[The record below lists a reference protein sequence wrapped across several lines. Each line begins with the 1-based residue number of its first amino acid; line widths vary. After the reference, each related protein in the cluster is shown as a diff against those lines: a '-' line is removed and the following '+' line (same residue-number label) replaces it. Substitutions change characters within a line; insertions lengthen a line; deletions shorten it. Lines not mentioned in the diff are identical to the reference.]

1 VADNYLEFSQVI
13 TDLSQE
19 EETWLASQ
27 LDTVHVFG
35 DREYAADQVP
45 GDLDQCE
52 ADWIGCRA
60 YRDDPDCADYVKEI
74 EMEDAG
80 FEYSFADD
88 DAPDGWGRH
97 LWIHGGE
104 SGYVDGVACLVR
116 KFLKRFRPDQC
127 WSLTYAT
134 NCSKPRV
141 GEFGGGAIFVTAE
154 EIHWQNAYEFVEQ
167 HRAAFKQK
175 VESHQRR
182 TDHGETTA
190 TEP

>member
-1 VADNYLEFSQVI
+1 MADNYLEFSQVI

-74 EMEDAG
+74 EMEGAG

-88 DAPDGWGRH
+88 DAAGR
-97 LWIHGGE
+97 LGAAP
-104 SGYVDGVACLVR
+104 VDTR
-116 KFLKRFRPDQC
+116 R
-127 WSLTYAT
+127 
-134 NCSKPRV
+134 RV
-141 GEFGGGAIFVTAE
+141 GLCRRGSLSGAEVSQAVPPGPVLVAHLRNQLLE
-154 EIHWQNAYEFVEQ
+154 ASC
-167 HRAAFKQK
+167 R
-175 VESHQRR
+175 
-182 TDHGETTA
+182 
-190 TEP
+190 